1 MVQSKLGG
9 ATRIVGSSC
18 ARIDRLKIA
27 ALPAAT
33 PNASAFLRVIPHDDH
48 IAPCVARAPL
58 LDPEIVDV
66 MEIHIRKQ
74 W

>member
-33 PNASAFLRVIPHDDH
+33 PNASAFLRVINIDM
-48 IAPCVARAPL
+48 ITSSTLPL
-58 LDPEIVDV
+58 P
-66 MEIHIRKQ
+66 
-74 W
+74 